1 MTKTSKKW
9 RDRRVNKIKGYKK
22 IHNFILV
29 TITGIMTVFFLL
41 SILSL
46 DNVNNDVILLFA
58 ISTVWLLLFGYAN
71 NLDHIEVGD

>member
-1 MTKTSKKW
+1 MTKTSRKW
-9 RDRRVNKIKGYKK
+9 RDRRINKIKGYKK

-41 SILSL
+41 SILSA
-46 DNVNNDVILLFA
+46 DNLNNKVILMFA
-58 ISTVWLLLFGYAN
+58 ISTTWLVLFGYAN